1 MKRFQNTKTALGH
14 ERECCEG
21 LKREQ
26 ISNHNTIF
34 HIIHIFR
41 VFHFSQYLFFTVARF
56 LCLFHSSTRK
66 RGEKKFNLIPSYLF
80 SEHSP
85 LHTQNTTLSS
95 FGGKIIFR
103 FATFRSSLLSLVR
116 HSLEFKLIHARGTR
130 STSCLESLTTTE
142 EYENYSC
149 AAIYTKALEL
159 MLPMFHC
166 SLATCFNVCLTTC
179 CLLPCESNSRLG
191 YAREVVKARTRRMEF
206 IVLFHDNITT
216 EKLKCEIFS
225 EIQGCCFGAIL
236 NHIMIALLCVL
247 SGKQRK

>member
-66 RGEKKFNLIPSYLF
+66 RREENFNLIPSYLF

-103 FATFRSSLLSLVR
+103 FATFLTSPFIS
-116 HSLEFKLIHARGTR
+116 R
-130 STSCLESLTTTE
+130 STLTRNFNLFTR
-142 EYENYSC
+142 
-149 AAIYTKALEL
+149 AALDRLLASNHRQQLKNMKIILVLRYTQK
-159 MLPMFHC
+159 HW
-166 SLATCFNVCLTTC
+166 
-179 CLLPCESNSRLG
+179 
-191 YAREVVKARTRRMEF
+191 
-206 IVLFHDNITT
+206 D
-216 EKLKCEIFS
+216 
-225 EIQGCCFGAIL
+225 
-236 NHIMIALLCVL
+236 
-247 SGKQRK
+247 